1 MTETQTYHKTKAV
14 IESEKAWIIKAQKKP
29 KDFAPLYNL
38 YYLQI
43 FKYVIKRVKNENTA
57 AEVTS
62 DIFAKALFKIGKYK
76 FKGLPFSSWL
86 YRIASNE
93 ITDYYRK
100 KQVSKYV
107 RVTEDQLNY
116 LFDNTVDEITIT
128 SDKEE
133 KLRKIISLL
142 EILSA
147 DDLEL
152 IEMRFFEERS
162 FKEIAAIL
170 NLTEGNARIKTHR
183 AITKLKNNIK
193 KL

>member
-1 MTETQTYHKTKAV
+1 MTDTQLYHKTERV
-14 IESEKAWIIKAQKKP
+14 IQAENMLVIKAQKNP
-29 KDFAPLYNL
+29 NDFAPLYDQ

-43 FKYVIKRVKNENTA
+43 FKYVFKRVKDENDS
-57 AEVTS
+57 AEITS
-62 DIFAKALFKIGKYK
+62 DIFAKAIFNIKKYK
-76 FKGLPFSSWL
+76 PQGLPFSSWL

-100 KQVSKYV
+100 SKSSKYV

-116 LFDNTVDEITIT
+116 LVDNSDDDRIVTF
-128 SDKEE
+128 DKEE
-133 KLRKIISLL
+133 KFTQIITSL
-142 EILSA
+142 EVLSD

-162 FKEIAAIL
+162 FKEMAEIL

-183 AITKLKNNIK
+183 AITKLKNNI
-193 KL
+193 

>member
-1 MTETQTYHKTKAV
+1 MTETPTYHKTTKE
-14 IESEKAWIIKAQKKP
+14 IEGEKELILKAQKTP
-29 KDFAPLYNL
+29 KDFAPLYEQ

-43 FKYVIKRVKNENTA
+43 FKYVIKRVKDENDA
-57 AEVTS
+57 AEITS
-62 DIFAKALFKIGKYK
+62 TIFAKALFNIKKFK
-76 FKGLPFSSWL
+76 FKGFPFSSWL

-100 KQVSKYV
+100 KQASKYV

-116 LFDNTVDEITIT
+116 LIDNAVEEITIQ

-133 KLRKIISLL
+133 KFSQLIISLEL
-142 EILSA
+142 LTD

-162 FKEIAAIL
+162 FKEMAGIL

-183 AITKLKNNIK
+183 AITKLKNSIK
-193 KL
+193 N